1 MWYNKLMKRET
12 LKEVGKGL
20 IAFGN
25 LVGGL
30 SIVNGLFGLNHNL
43 PTTSTTVVAVYS
55 VLMLY
60 LVGIKLINIG
70 AD

>member
-1 MWYNKLMKRET
+1 MKKET

-25 LVGGL
+25 LIGGL
-30 SIVNGLFGLNHNL
+30 SIVNGLFGVNHNL
-43 PTTSTTVVAVYS
+43 HPIVTVGVVVYS
-55 VLMLY
+55 VSMLY
-60 LVGIKLINIG
+60 ITGIRLINKG

>member
-1 MWYNKLMKRET
+1 MKKET
-12 LKEVGKGL
+12 FKEFGKGL

-30 SIVNGLFGLNHNL
+30 SIVNGFFGINHNL
-43 PTTSTTVVAVYS
+43 PFTQIAIIIFYS
-55 VLMLY
+55 VFTLY
-60 LVGIKLINIG
+60 LSGLIFINKG